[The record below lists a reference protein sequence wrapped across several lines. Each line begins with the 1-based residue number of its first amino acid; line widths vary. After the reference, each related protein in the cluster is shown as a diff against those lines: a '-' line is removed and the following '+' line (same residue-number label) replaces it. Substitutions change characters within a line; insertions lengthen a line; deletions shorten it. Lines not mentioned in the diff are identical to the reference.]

1 MSNPAVAPAAGGAD
15 VNGLNAE
22 IASLQEELAL
32 ERAKNEILLEQVLK
46 AEDGLAEK
54 DVEGF
59 GDVIQNED
67 RDFWRGQ
74 LLENRV
80 AAVGILNRMRD
91 RAKPP
96 AEVKPAADGKP
107 AGDGKP
113 VAAAAAPK
121 PLHNRETAKPAV
133 AERGGAAGVDRAARL
148 RNRAQEIARR
158 DGCSFTVAW
167 NRAEQEFGEV
177 R

>member
-80 AAVGILNRMRD
+80 AAVGILNRMRE

-96 AEVKPAADGKP
+96 AEVKPAAEV
-107 AGDGKP
+107 KP

-167 NRAEQEFGEV
+167 NRAEQEFGATS
-177 R
+177 